1 MIRMSERSK
10 KEQKSLSKR
19 LLFISLLSFLS
30 VSSIQKVRAI
40 ELNSVNEENQ
50 NYEKIGK
57 TTIEKNIENQQVI
70 KITDPDQ
77 LVKWNV
83 IVNFGY
89 PLPENES
96 IKIVDQLDAN
106 LNIEKVEIHNQDG
119 QSVID
124 NGTLSIEN
132 NKLVFDLKKKGGSY
146 DYLEN
151 QSYTIT
157 IFTKVN

>member
-1 MIRMSERSK
+1 M
-10 KEQKSLSKR
+10 KR

-30 VSSIQKVRAI
+30 VSSIHKVRAI
-40 ELNSVNEENQ
+40 ELDSVNEENQ

-57 TTIEKNIENQQVI
+57 TTIEKNIENQQAI
-70 KITDPDQ
+70 KVTSLDQ

-89 PLPENES
+89 PLPKNEG
-96 IKIVDQLDAN
+96 IKIVDQVDEKLT
-106 LNIEKVEIHNQDG
+106 IKKVEVHNQDG
-119 QSVID
+119 QSVVN

-132 NKLVFDLKKKGGSY
+132 NKIIFELKKIDSSY

-151 QSYTIT
+151 QSYKMT
-157 IFTKVN
+157 IFTKIN